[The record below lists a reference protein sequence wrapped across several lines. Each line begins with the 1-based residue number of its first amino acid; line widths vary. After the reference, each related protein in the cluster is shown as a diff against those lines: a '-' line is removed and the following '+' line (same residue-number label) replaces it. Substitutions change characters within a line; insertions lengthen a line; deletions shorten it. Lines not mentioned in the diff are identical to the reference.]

1 VNITLSPPARRR
13 RRLVPLVLAAG
24 VPGCLLTMTMTVA
37 VTSCGSPAGA
47 GGQAA
52 GQARAEAG
60 PTEAGSGGAAE
71 ASGQRK
77 AQGRKKSSALAVN
90 LMQQA
95 AQAAVVMSYQGDE
108 EVSRTDTDGDTTV
121 MDSEVWHVSG
131 GQTVTQTLVQGTGVS
146 SQPYNSADSD
156 GQSPEGVLGVTT
168 TLVKLLETNYVVSYE
183 GVSPVDN
190 RSAQVV
196 EVWRDDG
203 TLAARFWLDAAT
215 KLPLERK
222 VYDDSA
228 VLISQGTFIDVQIG
242 KQAVPTEVTATV
254 PWTAQ
259 LTPQALLALN
269 GHGWVVPP
277 TMPGGLALFAG
288 GETPMASGL
297 VLDLAY
303 SDGLFVVSV
312 FEQHGKLATKLG
324 GWQKIKLDGQAIYA
338 AEPDQWSLT
347 WSGHGMVYTM
357 LADAPAQTVA
367 AAVGV
372 LPHDEPPG
380 FWKRISRGFARLA
393 HLANPFG

>member
-1 VNITLSPPARRR
+1 VNLTLSQAARRR

-24 VPGCLLTMTMTVA
+24 VPGCLLSMTITVSA
-37 VTSCGSPAGA
+37 CSSQGGAQTAGP
-47 GGQAA
+47 
-52 GQARAEAG
+52 ARAETSPA
-60 PTEAGSGGAAE
+60 EAGGGGAAE
-71 ASGQRK
+71 VGGLKSQARK
-77 AQGRKKSSALAVN
+77 ISSALAAS

-95 AQAAVVMSYQGDE
+95 AQAAVVMSYQGQE

-121 MDSEVWHVSG
+121 MDSKVLHVSG
-131 GQTVTQTLVQGTGVS
+131 GQTVTQTLVQGSGVS
-146 SQPYNSADSD
+146 SQPYKSADSD

-168 TLVKLLETNYVVSYE
+168 TLVDLLETNYVVSYA
-183 GVSPVDN
+183 GVSPVDD
-190 RSAQVV
+190 RPAQVV
-196 EVWRDDG
+196 EVWRADG
-203 TLAARFWLDAAT
+203 SLAARFWLDSAT
-215 KLPLERK
+215 KLPLERQ

-242 KQAVPTEVTATV
+242 KQAIPTEVAATV

-259 LTPQALLALN
+259 LAPAALRALN
-269 GHGWVVPP
+269 GHGWVVPS
-277 TMPGGLALFAG
+277 TMPGGLTLFAG
-288 GETPMASGL
+288 GETPMSSGL

-312 FEQHGKLATKLG
+312 FEQRGKLATKLA
-324 GWQKIKLDGQAIYA
+324 GWQEIKMDGQVIYA

-347 WSGHGMVYTM
+347 WPGHGMVYTM